1 MAPIC
6 EPEKKHGVDLG
17 YGVRYIVKGPSCQ
30 LALNINF
37 EDVTSLIRDII
48 FLYQLA
54 QAHPHNVLHFLVTFA
69 MYSILYLGIHVM
81 VLQF

>member
-1 MAPIC
+1 M
-6 EPEKKHGVDLG
+6 
-17 YGVRYIVKGPSCQ
+17 KGPSCQ

-37 EDVTSLIRDII
+37 EDVTSLISDII

-54 QAHPHNVLHFLVTFA
+54 QAYPHNVLHFLVTFV